1 MVVDRQHL
9 GHRGQDEPGESFPVG
24 AFAGNGAKEPW
35 WAAGA
40 ATWAEIAEDV
50 EGTMVAA
57 APQLGACFG
66 LADGVEMSG
75 ATTLVMA
82 VG

>member
-1 MVVDRQHL
+1 MGHGGRTSLVNRSPSAGVV
-9 GHRGQDEPGESFPVG
+9 
-24 AFAGNGAKEPW
+24 AGTAAKEPW

-57 APQLGACFG
+57 APQVGACFA
-66 LADGVEMSG
+66 LADGVDMSG
-75 ATTLVMA
+75 ATTLVMS

>member
-1 MVVDRQHL
+1 M
-9 GHRGQDEPGESFPVG
+9 GHGGRTSLVNPFPIRGG
-24 AFAGNGAKEPW
+24 AGTGAKEPW

-40 ATWAEIAEDV
+40 ATWAEIADDV

-66 LADGVEMSG
+66 LADGVDMSG
-75 ATTLVMA
+75 ATTLVMS

>member
-1 MVVDRQHL
+1 M
-9 GHRGQDEPGESFPVG
+9 GHGGRTSLVNPFPIG
-24 AFAGNGAKEPW
+24 AGSGTGAKKPW

-40 ATWAEIAEDV
+40 ATWAEIADDV

-57 APQLGACFG
+57 APQLGACSG
-66 LADGVEMSG
+66 LADGVDMSG

>member
-1 MVVDRQHL
+1 M
-9 GHRGQDEPGESFPVG
+9 GHRGRTSLVNRSPS
-24 AFAGNGAKEPW
+24 AGWLQGTGAKEPW

-40 ATWAEIAEDV
+40 ATWAEIADDV
-50 EGTMVAA
+50 EGTMVVAA
-57 APQLGACFG
+57 APQVGACFG

-75 ATTLVMA
+75 ATTLVMS

>member
-1 MVVDRQHL
+1 M
-9 GHRGQDEPGESFPVG
+9 GHRGRTSLVNRAPS
-24 AFAGNGAKEPW
+24 AGVVAGTAAKEPW

-40 ATWAEIAEDV
+40 ATRAEIADDV

-66 LADGVEMSG
+66 LADGVDMSG
-75 ATTLVMA
+75 ATTLVMS

>member
-1 MVVDRQHL
+1 M
-9 GHRGQDEPGESFPVG
+9 GHRGRTSLVNVPHRGV
-24 AFAGNGAKEPW
+24 AGTGAKKPW

-40 ATWAEIAEDV
+40 ARWAEIADDV

-57 APQLGACFG
+57 AHQLGACFG
-66 LADGVEMSG
+66 LADGVDMSG
-75 ATTLVMA
+75 ATTLVMS